1 MAITLLELFV
11 FGSWKISPL
20 LVCRRF
26 GDLCLQSK
34 GGKAMSL
41 LICIDPGHGGPD
53 TGAVGFGLREAD
65 VALQLA
71 ELVGE
76 KFNDYEG
83 VAVTFTRNKN
93 TSSSYPGPPEGLRKR
108 IAYANN
114 KNADLFLSL
123 HCNAGGGSGFES
135 FIAKGAP
142 ARTQRIQKAINDQVL
157 SYLKGHGIG
166 PHGNPAKVDSQAA
179 RSRIAVLR
187 DTKMSAVLLE
197 SLFIDNAK
205 ENKLLR
211 DHRFLDGLA
220 GAIAKGI
227 AVEFGLKEKI
237 DKLKPMYRV
246 MVDGKE
252 IVDTAYIN
260 KISEEVV
267 KAIQAQKREITI
279 KKL

>member
-1 MAITLLELFV
+1 
-11 FGSWKISPL
+11 
-20 LVCRRF
+20 
-26 GDLCLQSK
+26 
-34 GGKAMSL
+34 MSL

-53 TGAVGFGLREAD
+53 TGATGFGLREAD
-65 VALQLA
+65 IVLQLA

-76 KFNDYEG
+76 KFNRYEG

-142 ARTQRIQKAINDQVL
+142 ARTQRIQRAINDQVL
-157 SYLKGHGIG
+157 LYLKGYGIG

-197 SLFIDNAK
+197 NLFIDNAK
-205 ENKLLR
+205 ENKMLR
-211 DHRFLDGLA
+211 DRRFLDGLA
-220 GAIAKGI
+220 GAIVKGI
-227 AVEFGLKEKI
+227 AVALGLKEKVN
-237 DKLKPMYRV
+237 KPKPMYRV

-252 IVDTAYIN
+252 IVDTAYESIILEKVKEAVN
-260 KISEEVV
+260 K
-267 KAIQAQKREITI
+267 KTKEIR
-279 KKL
+279 LYRL

>member
-1 MAITLLELFV
+1 M
-11 FGSWKISPL
+11 
-20 LVCRRF
+20 
-26 GDLCLQSK
+26 SK
-34 GGKAMSL
+34 

-108 IAYANN
+108 IAYANS

-142 ARTQRIQKAINDQVL
+142 ARTQKIQRVINDQVL

-166 PHGNPAKVDSQAA
+166 PHGNPAKNDSQAA

-197 SLFIDNAK
+197 NLFIDNLK

-211 DHRFLDGLA
+211 DRRFLDGLA

-227 AVEFGLKEKI
+227 AVAFGLKEKI

-252 IVDTAYIN
+252 IVDTAYENI
-260 KISEEVV
+260 IVDLVSTSL
-267 KAIQAQKREITI
+267 KRQVSQIEIR
-279 KKL
+279 KL